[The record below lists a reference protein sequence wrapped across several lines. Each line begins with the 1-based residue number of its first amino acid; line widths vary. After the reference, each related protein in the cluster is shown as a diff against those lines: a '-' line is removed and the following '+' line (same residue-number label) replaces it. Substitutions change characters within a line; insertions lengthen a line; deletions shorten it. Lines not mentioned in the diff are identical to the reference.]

1 MRLASRLT
9 RLLALALAA
18 SLAPAA
24 IAADRQWRV
33 IRGRNV
39 EVVGQGSPRTL
50 REIAL
55 ELEQFRVVLGNLVR
69 GARQPQPLP
78 TEVYIFDDYEAMKPF
93 VPLYQGKPASLGG
106 YCHCG
111 GADQAS
117 FIVAALSQYSETSQ
131 IIYHEYS
138 HLLLQN
144 AMTSIPVWFNEGLAE
159 YFSTFKLRGNE
170 AEAGHPIARH
180 IVLLRER
187 FIPLTEL
194 LAVDHAS
201 PLYNEGTR
209 RSIFYAESWALVHY
223 LLLGRADG
231 VAKINKYLSAYMD
244 GARSEDALAASVGV
258 PIKTLDGELR
268 SYVRRMLFPAV
279 KYTLSEPVQ
288 VDDPETAA
296 TITPADAA
304 ARLGEIQLQV
314 GRVDEATLRIENAAA
329 ATPPA
334 GRAQLTLAKLRL
346 YQHRETEAWPAL
358 QKAVALSPDDFSAQY
373 LYGLTLLRSDGSPSA
388 NAPGGWVQA
397 ARASL
402 ERAVVLHPDS
412 AAAQAWL
419 GYAELQGESN
429 LEGARD
435 ATTKAIKL
443 APGRLDYAL
452 QLGEIRIRMADA
464 AGARQLLTSIAKVG
478 GDAGEA
484 AQAARLLRMLDE
496 QERLVADRRAAAA
509 SQGSARETDPEKVAH
524 DDPVGSARETL
535 DLTRVVFQL
544 RKVQIGEQRVFGVL
558 ISIECGAPGVRVRV
572 RTNGQEVA
580 ATARRMEDVDL
591 IAYGNTQNFTI
602 SCGARVPPDVVYFTW
617 TPSVSGGE
625 GRAVAIEFMPNGYVP

>member
-1 MRLASRLT
+1 MRRI
-9 RLLALALAA
+9 LALVVAT

-24 IAADRQWRV
+24 IAADRPWRV

-39 EVVGQGSPRTL
+39 EVFGQVSPRTL

-111 GADQAS
+111 GVDQAS
-117 FIVAALSQYSETSQ
+117 FIVAALSQYSDSSE

-138 HLLLQN
+138 HLVLQN
-144 AMTSIPVWFNEGLAE
+144 AMTTIPVWFNEGLGE
-159 YFSTFKLRGNE
+159 YFSTFKLRGKE

-180 IVLLRER
+180 IVLFRER

-194 LAVDHAS
+194 LAVDQES

-223 LLLGRADG
+223 VLLGRPDG
-231 VAKINKYLSAYMD
+231 IATINKYLTAYMA
-244 GARSEDALAASVGV
+244 GTRSEDALAAAVGV

-268 SYVRRMLFPAV
+268 SYVQRLLFHAV

-288 VDDPETAA
+288 VDNPETDA
-296 TITPADAA
+296 TIAPPDAA

-314 GRVDEATLRIENAAA
+314 SRVDEATRRIESAAA

-334 GRAQLTLAKLRL
+334 GRAQLALAKLRL
-346 YQHRETEAWPAL
+346 RQHREAEAWPPL
-358 QKAVALSPDDFSAQY
+358 QRAAALSPDDFSAQY
-373 LYGLTLLRSDGSPSA
+373 LYGLTLLRSGGNSSS
-388 NAPGGWVQA
+388 NASDEWVQA
-397 ARASL
+397 ARAAL
-402 ERAVVLHPDS
+402 ARAVAIHPDS
-412 AAAQAWL
+412 AAAQAWF
-419 GYAELQGESN
+419 GYAGLQGKSN
-429 LEGARD
+429 LEEARA
-435 ATTKAIKL
+435 ATTKAIEL

-452 QLGEIRIRMADA
+452 QLGEIRIRMVDVAD
-464 AGARQLLTSIAKVG
+464 ARQLLTSVAKVS
-478 GDAGEA
+478 GDAREA
-484 AQAARLLRMLDE
+484 TRAARLLRMLD
-496 QERLVADRRAAAA
+496 QRERLAADPRAAAA
-509 SQGSARETDPEKVAH
+509 SQGSARETATVGVAL
-524 DDPVGSARETL
+524 DDPVASARETL
-535 DLTRVVFQL
+535 DLTRVAFQL
-544 RKVQIGEQRVFGVL
+544 RKVQTGEQRVFGVL
-558 ISIECGAPGVRVRV
+558 VTIECGAAGVRFRV
-572 RTNGQEVA
+572 RANGQDVA
-580 ATARRMEDVDL
+580 AAAKRLEDVDL
-591 IAYGNTQNFTI
+591 IAYGNTQNSTI

-617 TPSVSGGE
+617 TPSAAGGE
-625 GRAVAIEFMPNGYVP
+625 GDAVAVEFMPKGYVP

>member
-1 MRLASRLT
+1 MRRI
-9 RLLALALAA
+9 LALVVATI
-18 SLAPAA
+18 LAPAA
-24 IAADRQWRV
+24 IAADRPWRV

-39 EVVGQGSPRTL
+39 AVFGQMSPRTL

-111 GADQAS
+111 GVDQAS
-117 FIVAALSQYSETSQ
+117 IIVAALSQYSDSSE

-138 HLLLQN
+138 HLVLQN
-144 AMTSIPVWFNEGLAE
+144 AMTTIPVWFNEGLGE
-159 YFSTFKLRGNE
+159 YFSTFKLRGKE

-223 LLLGRADG
+223 VLLGRPDG
-231 VAKINKYLSAYMD
+231 IATINKYLTAYMA
-244 GARSEDALAASVGV
+244 GTRSEDALAAAVGV

-268 SYVRRMLFPAV
+268 SYVQRLLFRAV

-288 VDDPETAA
+288 VDNPETDA
-296 TITPADAA
+296 TIAPPDAA

-314 GRVDEATLRIENAAA
+314 SRVDEATRRIESAAA
-329 ATPPA
+329 ATPAA
-334 GRAQLTLAKLRL
+334 GRAQLALAKLRL
-346 YQHRETEAWPAL
+346 RQHREAEAWPPL
-358 QKAVALSPDDFSAQY
+358 QRAAALSPDDFSAQY
-373 LYGLTLLRSDGSPSA
+373 LYGLTLLRSGGNSSS
-388 NAPGGWVQA
+388 NASDEWVQA
-397 ARASL
+397 ARAAL
-402 ERAVVLHPDS
+402 ARAVAIHPDS
-412 AAAQAWL
+412 AAAQAWF
-419 GYAELQGESN
+419 GYAGLQGKSN
-429 LEGARD
+429 LEEARA
-435 ATTKAIKL
+435 ATTKAIEL

-452 QLGEIRIRMADA
+452 QLGEIRIRMGDVV
-464 AGARQLLTSIAKVG
+464 GARQLLTSVAKAG
-478 GDAGEA
+478 GDAREA
-484 AQAARLLRMLDE
+484 TRAARLLRMLD
-496 QERLVADRRAAAA
+496 QRERLAADPRAAAA
-509 SQGSARETDPEKVAH
+509 SQGSARETATVGVAL
-524 DDPVGSARETL
+524 DDSVASARETL
-535 DLTRVVFQL
+535 DSTRVVFQL
-544 RKVQIGEQRVFGVL
+544 RKVQVGEQRVFGVL
-558 ISIECGAPGVRVRV
+558 ATIECGAAGVRFRV
-572 RTNGQEVA
+572 RANGQDVA
-580 ATARRMEDVDL
+580 AAAKRLEDVDL
-591 IAYGNTQNFTI
+591 IAYGNTQNSTI

-617 TPSVSGGE
+617 TPSTAGGE
-625 GRAVAIEFMPNGYVP
+625 GDAVAVEFMPKGYVP